1 MNQERKCKKINRSRG
16 DRRGPRLRRFESEL
30 LGALPNKK
38 LKMLE
43 IRAEVK
49 TLRSINPKEK
59 V

>member
-1 MNQERKCKKINRSRG
+1 MNQERKCKKINRSPG
-16 DRRGPRLRRFESEL
+16 DRRESPLRRFESEL

-49 TLRSINPKEK
+49 TLRNINTKEK